1 MGCQGR
7 RLESCVVI
15 ENLGGSPFEIMTE
28 IISGGYEVPGPG
40 AGGAVG
46 TRARTVNRP
55 ATDGSGKRCGQWMH
69 SKYVI

>member
-7 RLESCVVI
+7 RLESCGVI

-40 AGGAVG
+40 AGGLSAPVREQSTDPQPMG
-46 TRARTVNRP
+46 PARDVVNGCTRN
-55 ATDGSGKRCGQWMH
+55 M
-69 SKYVI
+69 